1 MHDTSMSKKTVY
13 ISRRA
18 RFNAAHKLCNPDWS
32 DEKNREVFGKCANA
46 NWHGHNYELHVTVM
60 GVPNDDTGYCMDM
73 KTLSDLIKEFVEEPL
88 DHKNLNLDVPWMKGK
103 RTSTENL
110 IIEIWN
116 QLEQPIQEYNCA
128 LHKIRLYETENNYA
142 DYFGGN

>member
-1 MHDTSMSKKTVY
+1 MSEKTVY
-13 ISRRA
+13 ITRRS
-18 RFNAAHKLCNPDWS
+18 RFNAAHKLYNPDWS
-32 DEKNREVFGKCANA
+32 DEKNQEVFGKCANA
-46 NWHGHNYELHVTVM
+46 NWHGHNYELHVTVK
-60 GVPNDDTGYCMDM
+60 GKPNDDTGYCMDM